1 MSRSDNQTVPSRR
14 QILLLLIL
22 QMALVMGMIHLGV
35 QTGERWMRAQEMR
48 RENARIERRLLQV
61 QQENQ
66 RLRREAQALQTPH
79 GMEREARRLG
89 YLRPGEV
96 PLIVLPQ

>member
-1 MSRSDNQTVPSRR
+1 MSRPDNQTVPSRA
-14 QILLLLIL
+14 QIVLLFIL
-22 QMALVMGMIHLGV
+22 QMALVLGMIHLGV

-48 RENARIERRLLQV
+48 RENARIERRLLEV

-66 RLRREAQALQTPH
+66 RLRREAQALQTPN